1 LNTENHKI
9 GSRILVIPNSIYSTL
24 VIYENLRQVKNTN
37 INVDILFIDTTNN
50 FVRDL
55 TLNLLS
61 LLPNITVKKLQTE
74 LQTIQITNF
83 IETRRYRKE
92 FIKNNGD
99 KVKSSTYD
107 EILSANP
114 YILGLL
120 LRYHKRKKIR
130 IVAHGLSDLVKEKNP
145 IKNFLIKFYGE
156 IEQSI
161 FGFSINQRFFIKRIL
176 LSRQQMDEPMNVWSH
191 AVTNTLTLDLVKP
204 TIILLLPHIPRV
216 SKENYIQRIL
226 NKLDKL
232 EIKNENIYCKS
243 HPSIAVDSPLYDNDK
258 IVDDLNKIESQ
269 TNKFV
274 NLHQKN
280 NLEMYLSEST
290 KILVGE
296 LSTSMLT
303 CAYLIPSTKIVL
315 MDFTD
320 IFEKSISEIKK
331 DKSINRDEL
340 KKIKNILQEFKFLYK
355 SFNKSKELKRGINHK

>member
-1 LNTENHKI
+1 LNKENHKI
-9 GSRILVIPNSIYSTL
+9 DSRILVIPNSIYSTL
-24 VIYENLRQVKNTN
+24 VIYENFRRIKNSN
-37 INVDILFIDTTNN
+37 LNVDILFVDTTNK

-61 LLPNITVKKLQTE
+61 LLPNLTIKILQTE
-74 LQTIQITNF
+74 LQSIQITSF

-107 EILSANP
+107 EIFSANP

-130 IVAHGLSDLVKEKNP
+130 IVAHGLSDLVKAKIP
-145 IKNFLIKFYGE
+145 IKNVLIKFYGE

-161 FGFSINQRFFIKRIL
+161 FGFSINQRYFVKRIW
-176 LSRQQMDEPMNVWSH
+176 LSKQQEDLPMNVWNY
-191 AVTNTLTLDLVKP
+191 AMTNILTLDLVKP
-204 TIILLLPHIPRV
+204 TIILLLPLILRG

-226 NKLDKL
+226 NKLDEL
-232 EIKNENIYCKS
+232 GIKNENIYCKS
-243 HPSIAVDSPLYDNDK
+243 HPGIKADSPLFDNDK
-258 IVDDLNKIESQ
+258 IVDYLNKIDSQ
-269 TNKFV
+269 PNKYIS
-274 NLHQKN
+274 LHQNN
-280 NLEMYLSEST
+280 NLEMYLSENT

-303 CAYLIPSTKIVL
+303 CSYLIPSTKIVL

-320 IFEKSISEIKK
+320 IFEKSISKTKK
-331 DKSINRDEL
+331 DKSINRDVIKKL
-340 KKIKNILQEFKFLYK
+340 KDILREFRFLYK
-355 SFNKSKELKRGINHK
+355 SFYKSKELTRGIDF